1 MASLRASSSKPAAG
15 MAWRRSSSA
24 RRVIIERAEGASRR
38 ARHFG
43 SYGYRALKN
52 ILVRG
57 LDLEPLP
64 AAVAPP
70 GSPQESFRFARSAAE
85 LLHEWTMKHEPH

>member
-1 MASLRASSSKPAAG
+1 VQAVVTHLERHP
-15 MAWRRSSSA
+15 
-24 RRVIIERAEGASRR
+24 VERAEAACRR

-43 SYGYRALKN
+43 AFGYGAVKN

-64 AAVAPP
+64 AAVAVP

-85 LLHEWTMKHEPH
+85 LLAKWRSDDEPH